1 MKILVCVKQVANP
14 ETSLEP
20 DLDRRW
26 IQESESTEFR
36 MNRFD
41 EYALEE
47 ALLIKEA
54 FPDVTIDALSV
65 GPLRVSEVVRQAMS
79 KGANNGIHILRKETV
94 YCPASITAQLIATYA
109 GSTSYDLILAGV
121 MAEDDMLCQVGP
133 MVASLLS
140 LPCAVSVISET
151 LDVKNLVVEVDCEME
166 GGMTEKVVL
175 SLPAVLTI
183 QSGINR
189 PRYPSLSNILRA
201 NSQELMVIEADSPEK
216 HQLKETLLSIRRPEK
231 TTQTIML
238 EGTAEEK
245 AEKLVK
251 LFHQKSLLK

>member
-14 ETSLEP
+14 ETSLEADP
-20 DLDRRW
+20 DGRW
-26 IQESESTEFR
+26 ILESDDVEFR
-36 MNRFD
+36 LNRFD

-47 ALLIKEA
+47 AMRIKEA
-54 FPDVTIDALSV
+54 FPEVTIDAISV
-65 GPLRVSEVVRQAMS
+65 GPLRAGEAVKQALS
-79 KGANNGIHILRKETV
+79 KGADNGIHILRDEKG
-94 YCPASITAQLIATYA
+94 YCRADTTAQLISRYA

-140 LPCAVSVISET
+140 LPCAVSVISEK
-151 LDVKNLVVEVDCEME
+151 LDVKNHVVAVDCEME
-166 GGMTEKVVL
+166 GGMVEKAVL
-175 SLPAVLTI
+175 TLPAVLTI

-201 NSQELMVIEADSPEK
+201 NAQELIVVEADCPENDP
-216 HQLKETLLSIRRPEK
+216 LKEALLSFKRPEK
-231 TTQTIML
+231 STRTILL

-245 AEKLVK
+245 AEQLIK

>member
-1 MKILVCVKQVANP
+1 MKILVCVKQTANP
-14 ETSLEP
+14 ETSLEA
-20 DLDRRW
+20 DSCGRW

-47 ALLIKEA
+47 ALLIREA
-54 FPDVTIDALSV
+54 FPNVTVDALSV
-65 GPLRVSEVVRQAMS
+65 GPLRVSEVVKQAMS
-79 KGANNGIHILRKETV
+79 KGANNGIHILRKETG
-94 YCPASITAQLIATYA
+94 YCSPAITAQLIAAYA
-109 GSTSYDLILAGV
+109 GSMSYDLILAGV
-121 MAEDDMLCQVGP
+121 MAEDDMMCLVGP
-133 MVASLLS
+133 MTASMLS
-140 LPCAVSVISET
+140 LPCAVSVISEI
-151 LDVKNLVVEVDCEME
+151 LDIENRIVEVACEMT

-201 NSQELMVIEADSPEK
+201 NSQELVVIEANDIEK
-216 HQLKETLLSIRRPEK
+216 HPWKETLLSIRSPEK
-231 TTQTIML
+231 TTQTIMI

-245 AEKLVK
+245 AEKLMK